1 MGAVVP
7 VLEDQA
13 EGRLAGGLRRVVTV
27 SVAQLPVMILG
38 DVSKSYNMIVGTK
51 QSNGCFR

>member
-13 EGRLAGGLRRVVTV
+13 EGRLTGGLRRVVTV
-27 SVAQLPVMILG
+27 SVAQLLVMISG
-38 DVSKSYNMIVGTK
+38 NVSKSYSVIIGMK
-51 QSNGCFR
+51 Q